1 MESICRGLLTWAA
14 LKATWL
20 QGENYWAEYVCWDRK
35 CLLDCEPGSQQHPSK
50 CSQHLW
56 RAAGNVRYHREVQN
70 QGIHHLKRWK
80 KWERW
85 KKGKTSW
92 ENKVQQ
98 LPLALLT
105 ARTGN
110 SLENKNWSEIG
121 EIIII
126 YWLSQLKNRN
136 YSPSWLLEECVV
148 HPLMSLC
155 HRKGLLFTQTG
166 ALSSG
171 YFLHCLWFSYTGWA
185 PCTNFP
191 QNLLDK
197 LLDSH

>member
-1 MESICRGLLTWAA
+1 MPAGLWAWEPAASLRSAVSIFEGQL
-14 LKATWL
+14 ATWDTIEKYKIKEL
-20 QGENYWAEYVCWDRK
+20 
-35 CLLDCEPGSQQHPSK
+35 
-50 CSQHLW
+50 
-56 RAAGNVRYHREVQN
+56 
-70 QGIHHLKRWK
+70 IIWK
-80 KWERW
+80 DEKSGKGG

-121 EIIII
+121 EIIIV
-126 YWLSQLKNRN
+126 YWFSQLKNRN
-136 YSPSWLLEECVV
+136 YNTSWLLEECVV

-155 HRKGLLFTQTG
+155 HRKDLLFIQTG

-171 YFLHCLWFSYTGWA
+171 HFLHCLWFSYTGWA